1 MKLLVLGGTAWLGST
16 VAATAVGRGHD
27 VTCLARG
34 ESGRFPEGVR
44 EVRAD
49 RDDPDALDRVRC
61 EDWDA
66 LVDVSRQPG
75 QVRAAVA
82 ALSERVGHALFVS
95 TGNVYADHST
105 PGQDETAGLLPPLP
119 GDVMESMESYGEAK
133 VACEQAVVAG
143 FGAERSLLARAGLIG
158 GPGDVS
164 GRTGYWPVRMARPA
178 GEDGAVL
185 LPDAPAQPTQVLDV
199 RDLAGWLVTSAERRL
214 PGAFDTTG
222 ATVSLGEHLETA
234 QRVAGHDGPLVVV
247 SSEWLLEHG
256 VEPWMGERSLPLW
269 IPDES
274 YAGFLTRESARAR
287 AAGLVTRPLEETL
300 ADVLEWELQQG
311 VDRVRSAGLRR
322 DDELSLLAEAAS
334 G

>member
-16 VAATAVGRGHD
+16 VAATAVGRGHE

-34 ESGRFPEGVR
+34 ESGGFPEGVR
-44 EVRAD
+44 EVRTD
-49 RDDPDALDRVRC
+49 RDDSDALDGVRS

-75 QVRAAVA
+75 QVRSAVA
-82 ALSERVGHALFVS
+82 ALSDRVGHAVFVS

-105 PGQDETAGLLPPLP
+105 PGQDETAALLPPLP
-119 GDVMESMESYGEAK
+119 GDTMESMETYGEAK

-143 FGAERSLLARAGLIG
+143 FGADRSLLARAGLIG

-178 GEDGAVL
+178 RDDGAVL
-185 LPDAPAQPTQVLDV
+185 VPDASGQPTQVIDV
-199 RDLAGWLVTSAERRL
+199 RDLAGWLVTAAERGV

-222 ATVSLGEHLETA
+222 AIVSLAEHLETA
-234 QRVAGHDGPLVVV
+234 RRVAGHDGHLVAV
-247 SSEWLLEHG
+247 SSAWLLEHG

-269 IPDES
+269 LPGES
-274 YAGFLTRESARAR
+274 YAGFLTREGVRAR
-287 AAGLVTRPLEETL
+287 AAGLATRPLEETL

-311 VDRVRSAGLRR
+311 VDRERSAGLRR
-322 DDELSLLAEAAS
+322 DDERSLLAEAMP